1 MIEMIEERRGS
12 EKKEQRYD
20 LFTSLLDAN
29 EEESD
34 GITKLSDSEVMGSFE
49 IACVFF
55 SSVLMLNQSSRQ
67 HLRVPHSR

>member
-49 IACVFF
+49 IACVF
-55 SSVLMLNQSSRQ
+55 SRAC
-67 HLRVPHSR
+67 